1 MAHARRLPTLA
12 LLAALLACSSNS
24 RDDDEPAGLGSGA
37 ATGSGGSGADGG
49 TTAATGGGAAV
60 SGTGAVI
67 GVAGTTSGE
76 TGGTGGIDACVG
88 EKSTGELVP
97 VDLFVMLDISG
108 SMTDLTEDGTDK
120 WTRVKEA
127 LTAFLTDEES
137 AGLGVGIQYFPLT
150 KAGVPS
156 TCTSNEQCGDSG
168 PCFLKLCWRAFQELG
183 VFACEEDAEC
193 EAGPTPADDYGPCVS
208 YGRCANDET
217 FVCPN
222 PGEECVSAEPTADL
236 GACLPPVSAC
246 LDGYECGVESY
257 AAAAVEI
264 AALPDAAS
272 ALLASIDSQMPNG
285 QTPTGPAL
293 AGAIQ
298 HVQAFAAQN
307 PEHTV
312 AVLFAT
318 DGLPTQCEPQA
329 IAPIADLAAAG
340 LAASP
345 SVRTFVIGVFGPLD
359 VDAPANLD
367 SIALAGGTESAFMI
381 DTSGDVA
388 TQFLQAL
395 SVIRGTQLKCEFQIP
410 APEAGQELDY
420 GLVNVVYTHDGEAA
434 RLARVADAGACG
446 SEGGWYYD
454 DESAPS
460 RIVVCPSDCARFQS
474 DAGGSVEIELGCTT
488 TIR

>member
-1 MAHARRLPTLA
+1 MAHVRRLPALA
-12 LLAALLACSSNS
+12 LLATLLACGSNS
-24 RDDDEPAGLGSGA
+24 RDDGEPAGLASGA
-37 ATGSGGSGADGG
+37 AAGSGGSAAENGSNGASGG
-49 TTAATGGGAAV
+49 VGAM
-60 SGTGAVI
+60 SGAGAVI
-67 GVAGTTSGE
+67 GVAGTASGN
-76 TGGTGGIDACVG
+76 TAGTGGIDACVG

-150 KAGVPS
+150 KAGVPA
-156 TCTSNEQCGDSG
+156 TCTNNEQCGDSG

-193 EAGPTPADDYGPCVS
+193 ETGPTPADDYGPCVS

-222 PGEECVSAEPTADL
+222 PGEECVSADPTAEL

-264 AALPDAAS
+264 ATLPEAAPG
-272 ALLASIDSQMPNG
+272 LLASIDAQMPNG

-298 HVQAFAAQN
+298 HVQSFAARN
-307 PEHTV
+307 PDHTV

-318 DGLPTQCEPQA
+318 DGLPTQCEPQE

-340 LAASP
+340 VAATP

-359 VDAPANLD
+359 VEAPANLD
-367 SIALAGGTESAFMI
+367 SIALAGGTESAFMV
-381 DTSGDVA
+381 DTTGDVA

-395 SVIRGTQLKCEFQIP
+395 SEIRGTQLKCEFQIP

-420 GLVNVVYTHDGEAA
+420 GLVNVVYTLDGTET
-434 RLARVADAGACG
+434 RLAKVAEQAECG
-446 SEGGWYYD
+446 TEGGWYYD
-454 DESAPS
+454 DPDAPT
-460 RIVVCPSDCARFQS
+460 RIVVCPSDCATFQS
-474 DAGGSVEIELGCTT
+474 EAGGSVEIELGCTT